1 MMNMKRDMELCRR
14 ILLDLENKSFGTGL
28 IKVDYNAVDP
38 TIVAYH
44 IKLLAEAGLIDA
56 QDISKGDRLRW
67 RVKSITWEGH
77 DFLDA
82 IKDDSRWSKTKEF
95 VKESGKIVTLETL
108 KLAVKALFM

>member
-1 MMNMKRDMELCRR
+1 MKRDMELCRR
-14 ILLDLENKSFGTGL
+14 ILLDLENKPFGTGL
-28 IKVDYNAVDP
+28 INVEFSDVEPED
-38 TIVAYH
+38 VAYH
-44 IKLLAEAGLIDA
+44 IKLLGEAGLIDA
-56 QDISKGDRLRW
+56 QNISKGDRLRW

-82 IKDDSRWSKTKEF
+82 IKDESRWNKMKDF